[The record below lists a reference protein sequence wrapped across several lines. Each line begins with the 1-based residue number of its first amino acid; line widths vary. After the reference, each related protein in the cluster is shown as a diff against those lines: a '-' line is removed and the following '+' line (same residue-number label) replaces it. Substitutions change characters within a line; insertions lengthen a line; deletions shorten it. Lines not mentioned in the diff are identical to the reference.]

1 MGRGQTLILWVF
13 FLTLLLLCDCFLIV
27 FLPGFR
33 NIFVSIKKQ
42 FLLLL
47 LDMFASVNFLKE
59 VRSWQLDAMR
69 LFYFSVTH
77 QSKNDFETNHHQ
89 NKWTVECHKSCRKEL
104 RGCVDDALEDRC
116 VPLSWSHLILFT
128 SMNSF

>member
-1 MGRGQTLILWVF
+1 MVRGQTPISWGF

-42 FLLLL
+42 FLLIL
-47 LDMFASVNFLKE
+47 LDMFAPVNFLKE
-59 VRSWQLDAMR
+59 VRNWQLDAMR
-69 LFYFSVTH
+69 LFYFFVTH
-77 QSKNDFETNHHQ
+77 QSKNDMETNLHQ
-89 NKWTVECHKSCRKEL
+89 NKWTVECYESCRKEL
-104 RGCVDDALEDRC
+104 RGCVHDVVEDRC

-128 SMNSF
+128 SKNTF